1 MKHSNPQKFWKHFR
15 TLKRPSNK
23 RAFNINNKTKSN
35 DISTEFAHH
44 FNYLLNTP
52 RTDSVYPEQESNV
65 NMHEPEHFLISPNEI
80 KTTVTLLKL
89 NKCCDPSNIFAEHIV
104 YSNNEP
110 LYSWLS
116 DCFNQIFES
125 GYVPKALSISTII
138 PLVKS
143 YNKSLSDPNNYRGIS
158 LIPIVTKL
166 LELLIIA
173 KCPEITTHNKNQF
186 GFKTK
191 SSTVHAA
198 YIVKETVN
206 FYNMRNTPVFI
217 CSLDA
222 EKAFD
227 SCNWDVLFSKLS
239 AKRRLPLPVISTL
252 KNLYLSGSATVI
264 YDNVYSYKFNLSQGV
279 RQGSIL

>member
-1 MKHSNPQKFWKHFR
+1 MKHSNPQKVWKHFR

-104 YSNNEP
+104 YSNSEP
-110 LYSWLS
+110 FYSWLS

-143 YNKSLSDPNNYRGIS
+143 YKKSLSDPNNYRGIS

-173 KCPEITTHNKNQF
+173 KCPQITTHNKNQF

-239 AKRRLPLPVISTL
+239 AKRILPLQVISTL
-252 KNLYLSGSATVI
+252 KNLYLSGRICI
-264 YDNVYSYKFNLSQGV
+264 YPVV
-279 RQGSIL
+279 RL

>member
-104 YSNNEP
+104 YSNSEP

-143 YNKSLSDPNNYRGIS
+143 YKKSLSDPNNYRGIS

-173 KCPEITTHNKNQF
+173 KCPVHTIKINLVSKQKAPLYTQLISLKRPLIFTTCVTLRFLSVVLMPRKP
-186 GFKTK
+186 
-191 SSTVHAA
+191 STV
-198 YIVKETVN
+198 VTGMFFSPN
-206 FYNMRNTPVFI
+206 FLRREYYL
-217 CSLDA
+217 C
-222 EKAFD
+222 
-227 SCNWDVLFSKLS
+227 KLS
-239 AKRRLPLPVISTL
+239 PL
-252 KNLYLSGSATVI
+252 
-264 YDNVYSYKFNLSQGV
+264 
-279 RQGSIL
+279 